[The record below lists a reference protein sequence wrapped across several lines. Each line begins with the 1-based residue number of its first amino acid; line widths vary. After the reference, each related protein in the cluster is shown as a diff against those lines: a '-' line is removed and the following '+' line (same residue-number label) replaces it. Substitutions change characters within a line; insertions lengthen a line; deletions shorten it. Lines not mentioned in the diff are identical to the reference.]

1 MRRACV
7 SVVVCALLAA
17 SCAVGA
23 RADGLPV
30 LGIDAGGTGVA
41 SIAGNARY
49 VTLLAGGKTVV
60 ARIDPRGGRVL
71 ASTLLRGRFTIPAVA
86 YDGSAS
92 GLSADGK
99 RLVLIEPRQ
108 SFPRRETRFAFLST
122 RWLRPLGTVTL
133 HGDFSFDAISP
144 RGAFMYLIQYT
155 TPRDPT
161 RYLVRAYDLRN
172 RQLLAKPVVDP
183 REKTDKMRGSPLTR
197 ATSAGGRVAYTLYDG
212 AGATPFIHA
221 LDTSHGTAHCIDL
234 AMLKGKDY
242 LWQLRLSLGR
252 DGRTLAVR
260 DGDDVEAVVDTQ
272 TFRVST
278 PTPAVGARTAES
290 HSLRIALASI
300 AVLAPLGLLAC
311 GAVIVRRR
319 HRPARAG
326 EAAT

>member
-300 AVLAPLGLLAC
+300 AVLATLGLLAC

>member
-1 MRRACV
+1 
-7 SVVVCALLAA
+7 
-17 SCAVGA
+17 
-23 RADGLPV
+23 
-30 LGIDAGGTGVA
+30 
-41 SIAGNARY
+41 
-49 VTLLAGGKTVV
+49 
-60 ARIDPRGGRVL
+60 
-71 ASTLLRGRFTIPAVA
+71 
-86 YDGSAS
+86 
-92 GLSADGK
+92 
-99 RLVLIEPRQ
+99 
-108 SFPRRETRFAFLST
+108 
-122 RWLRPLGTVTL
+122 
-133 HGDFSFDAISP
+133 
-144 RGAFMYLIQYT
+144 
-155 TPRDPT
+155 
-161 RYLVRAYDLRN
+161 
-172 RQLLAKPVVDP
+172 
-183 REKTDKMRGSPLTR
+183 MRGSPLTR

-300 AVLAPLGLLAC
+300 AVLATLGLLAC